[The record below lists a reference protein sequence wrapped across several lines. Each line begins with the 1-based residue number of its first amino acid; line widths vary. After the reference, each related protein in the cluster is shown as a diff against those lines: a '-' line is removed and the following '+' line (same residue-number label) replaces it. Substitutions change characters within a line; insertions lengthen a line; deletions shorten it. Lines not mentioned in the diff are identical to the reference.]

1 MKRIACFMLAT
12 ALCVSLFGCGQ
23 SPAETQIA
31 TAAAP
36 TETTAPA
43 GHTLYVGFGRADMT
57 PQEPMPIGDPY
68 LGKPKLSTEV
78 LDPLLISCVAFS
90 DENDNTILLFH
101 MDLGNIRETE
111 LNARIPISEE
121 LRIPVDNIV
130 VAATHTH
137 ATPRLDE
144 THKGVMAWNDAKPGL
159 MLQAAKDAMAD
170 RKPAQM
176 YTSSITCPN
185 MNFVRHY
192 VLDNGKY
199 AGDNFGSFSKA
210 NIVKHTEDADNT
222 LQLIKFVREGG
233 KDVVLA
239 NWQGHP
245 HRANSGGGTVI
256 TSDIVGVMRAVMEEQ
271 TDCLFAYFSGA
282 SGNINN
288 SSRIPGETITKD
300 YVEHGTKLAEFAQQA
315 AENYVQREAGNVQII
330 TWQYEA
336 TIKHTTR
343 TSPIPITAF
352 SLGDVGFVAAPYEMF
367 NAKGLEIKQFSPFPV
382 TFISTYTNGGLGY
395 MPDEKTTNTYESYE
409 QTQTKYA
416 HGTADLLSL
425 QHIAMLKELFQ
436 TAK

>member
-1 MKRIACFMLAT
+1 MKKTIAFL
-12 ALCVSLFGCGQ
+12 LCILLILSLIGCGQ
-23 SPAETQIA
+23 NPIETTTAQTETQPQT
-31 TAAAP
+31 TAAP
-36 TETTAPA
+36 V
-43 GHTLYVGFGRADMT
+43 HTLRVGFGRSDMT
-57 PQEPMPIGDPY
+57 PQAPMPIGDPY
-68 LGKPKLSTEV
+68 LGKPKTSTAV
-78 LDPLLISCVAFS
+78 LDPLLISCVALS
-90 DENDNTILLFH
+90 DENDNTVLLFH

-111 LNARIPISEE
+111 INARVPISEE
-121 LRIPVDNIV
+121 LGIPVDNII

-137 ATPRLDE
+137 ATPRLATSHE
-144 THKGVMAWNDAKPGL
+144 GVMAWNDAKPAL
-159 MLQAAKDAMAD
+159 MLQAARDAMAD

-176 YTSSITCPN
+176 YTSAITCPN
-185 MNFVRHY
+185 MNFIRHY

-256 TSDIVGVMRAVMEEQ
+256 TSDIVGVMRATMEEQ

-300 YVEHGTKLAEFAQQA
+300 YIEHGQKLAEFAQQA
-315 AENYVQREAGNVQII
+315 EENYILREVGPVQVLTRQFV
-330 TWQYEA
+330 A
-336 TIKHTTR
+336 TLKHTTR
-343 TSPIPITAF
+343 TAEIPISAF
-352 SLGDVGFVAAPYEMF
+352 SLGDVAFVAAPYEMF
-367 NAKGLEIKQFSPFPV
+367 NSKGMEIKNFSPFEV
-382 TFISTYTNGGLGY
+382 TFISTYTNGGHGY
-395 MPDEKTTNTYESYE
+395 LPDEKTTNAYQSYE
-409 QTQTKYA
+409 QTQTRYVL
-416 HGTADLLSL
+416 GTADLISL
-425 QHIAMLKELFQ
+425 EHIAMLKELYP

>member
-1 MKRIACFMLAT
+1 MRKYYTFF
-12 ALCVSLFGCGQ
+12 LCILLVAGLVGCGQ
-23 SPAETQIA
+23 NAAKP
-31 TAAAP
+31 TAAPIEATP
-36 TETTAPA
+36 TTTSTPE
-43 GHTLYVGFGRADMT
+43 HILRVGFGRRDMT
-57 PQEPMPIGDPY
+57 PQDPMPIGDPY
-68 LGKPKLSTEV
+68 LGKPKMSTAV

-90 DENDNTILLFH
+90 DENDNTVLLFH

-111 LNARIPISEE
+111 MNARIPISEE
-121 LRIPVDNIV
+121 LGIPVDNII

-137 ATPRLDE
+137 ATPRLDSSHE
-144 THKGVMAWNDAKPGL
+144 GVMAWNDAKPEL
-159 MLQAAKDAMAD
+159 MLQAARDAMAD

-176 YTSSITCPN
+176 YTSAITCPN
-185 MNFVRHY
+185 MNFIRHY

-256 TSDIVGVMRAVMEEQ
+256 TSDIVGVMRETMESQ

-300 YVEHGTKLAEFAQQA
+300 YVEHGQKLAEFALQA
-315 AENYVQREAGNVQII
+315 EENYVLREVGPVQVI
-330 TWQYEA
+330 TREYEA
-336 TIKHTTR
+336 TIRHTTK
-343 TSPIPITAF
+343 TSPVPISAF
-352 SLGDVGFVAAPYEMF
+352 SLGDVAFVTAPYEMF
-367 NAKGLEIKQFSPFPV
+367 NSKGMEIKQFSPFAV
-382 TFISTYTNGGLGY
+382 TFISAYTNGKLGY
-395 MPDEKTTNTYESYE
+395 MPDEKTTNAYTSYE
-409 QTQTKYA
+409 QTQTQFA
-416 HGTADLLSL
+416 NGTADLLSL
-425 QHIAMLKELFQ
+425 EHIAMLKELYP